1 MKFEIE
7 SGVLAGL
14 ARTAG
19 ATLGGKNVAAWS
31 NAFYLKADSEN
42 NELTIRSTNGEQS
55 IQQKSH
61 CNVEEDGEIMLD
73 GKLFRDM
80 ACKME
85 SGMCVLA
92 EKNGKL
98 NVKCGPSKASIALL
112 DAKSFVFPASITPKV
127 KIEVESGELLGA
139 LQTVRYAFCTDEN
152 RRTLCGAFV
161 NVENGYVNVVGLDG
175 FRMALYQ
182 LDEMLCDVEGE
193 GKGIVPSRAVDTIT
207 GMLSKSEGRVT
218 LAFDE
223 KNVELTVGDVM
234 LHSSLIAGE
243 YIDYKKIIPTGST
256 TTIRF
261 CVEEMK
267 KAVDRVRVFSNGK
280 QLMKMRITD
289 EGTTISSN
297 DEFGAATE
305 ALECDMQG
313 ESLNIAF
320 NSAYFKTAVSS
331 IAEENAVMKMAGG
344 TRPATIVSA
353 EGKKYMHMV
362 LPVRVVAGEFDA

>member
-31 NAFYLKADSEN
+31 NAFCLKSDSEN

-55 IQQKSH
+55 IQQKCH
-61 CNVEEDGEIMLD
+61 CKVEEDGEIMLD

-85 SGMCVLA
+85 SGTCKME

-98 NVKCGPSKASIALL
+98 NVRCGPSKASMALL
-112 DAKSFVFPASITPKV
+112 DSASFVFPAKV
-127 KIEVESGELLGA
+127 NPSMKIEVESGELLTA
-139 LQTVRYAFCTDEN
+139 LQSVRYAIGMDEN
-152 RRTLCGAFV
+152 RRTLCGAYFC
-161 NVENGYVNVVGLDG
+161 VENGMVNVVGLDG

-182 LDEMLCDVEGE
+182 LDGMACDVYGE
-193 GKGIVPSRAVDTIT
+193 GDGIIPTKTVDAIA
-207 GMLSKSEGRVT
+207 GMLAKCEDRV
-218 LAFDE
+218 LLSFDG
-223 KNVELTVGDVM
+223 KNVELEAGDAM
-234 LHSSLIAGE
+234 LHSSLIAGD
-243 YIDYKKIIPTGST
+243 YIDYRKIIPTSSN

-261 CVEEMK
+261 NVENMK
-267 KAVDRVRVFSNGK
+267 KAIDRVRVFSNGK
-280 QLMKMRITD
+280 QLMKMRITE

-313 ESLNIAF
+313 DVLNIAF
-320 NSAYFKTAVSS
+320 NSAYFRTAVSAIS
-331 IAEENAVMKMAGG
+331 EENAVMKMLNAVS
-344 TRPATIVSA
+344 PAVIVSA
-353 EGKKYMHMV
+353 DGRKYMHLV
-362 LPVRVVAGEFDA
+362 LPVRVVAGE